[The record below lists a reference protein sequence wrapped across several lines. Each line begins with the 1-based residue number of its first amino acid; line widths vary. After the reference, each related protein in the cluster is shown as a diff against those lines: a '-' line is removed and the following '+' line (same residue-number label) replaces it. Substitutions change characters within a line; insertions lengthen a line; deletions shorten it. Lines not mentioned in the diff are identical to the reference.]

1 MWLTEINLQVL
12 VAWLLMSS
20 GKGMGQ
26 NSWSPRISHELVCG
40 LHAVM
45 SVGMCF
51 AGAHVCRGLA
61 SMVMMV
67 KGTALAMAISVL
79 SWLSLSQFH
88 LGQLISLSKPQ
99 FIHLKNRHT
108 HAY

>member
-1 MWLTEINLQVL
+1 M
-12 VAWLLMSS
+12 AWLLMSS

-45 SVGMCF
+45 SVGICF

-67 KGTALAMAISVL
+67 KGTALAMDRPQF
-79 SWLSLSQFH
+79 LSQFH